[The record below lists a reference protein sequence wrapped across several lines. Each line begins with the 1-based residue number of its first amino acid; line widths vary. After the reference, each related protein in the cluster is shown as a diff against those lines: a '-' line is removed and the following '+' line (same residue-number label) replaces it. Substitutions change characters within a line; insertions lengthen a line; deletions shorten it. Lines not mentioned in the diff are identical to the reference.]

1 MHFSNTV
8 LWKHVHRA
16 SLQARV
22 VNDSHAHKPAPQNS
36 ISWLNWR
43 LRRWLSGVR
52 LAVSVCCSS
61 SKLTGRGSPLF
72 HGSRLCRCR
81 AENRLQTRWW
91 RSPRHHSSLNKNTGK
106 RTRDKVTF
114 IHYSVDYYEQVS
126 LFDCSLISPFFP
138 CNSFANLALP
148 RPFSFRLFL
157 LSTFRKS
164 VISFF
169 VLAPIHHHSRC
180 HSIRG
185 SFVEI
190 TKLGCFIEGCAFRLR
205 RKSRVNKAF
214 CLLLSGVWLKKK
226 KKKNVLFLLMLHF
239 WKISLFDWHEAQ
251 VCILGR
257 PA

>member
-1 MHFSNTV
+1 M
-8 LWKHVHRA
+8 
-16 SLQARV
+16 
-22 VNDSHAHKPAPQNS
+22 
-36 ISWLNWR
+36 NWW
-43 LRRWLSGVR
+43 LRRWLSSAR
-52 LAVSVCCSS
+52 LAVSVCRSS

-126 LFDCSLISPFFP
+126 LFDCSLISSFFVQFIRQ
-138 CNSFANLALP
+138 SLSLSLA
-148 RPFSFRLFL
+148 RSFSFRLFL

-169 VLAPIHHHSRC
+169 VLAPIHHHSQC

-190 TKLGCFIEGCAFRLR
+190 TKLGCFIEGRAFRLR

-214 CLLLSGVWLKKK
+214 CLLLSGVWLKK
-226 KKKNVLFLLMLHF
+226 
-239 WKISLFDWHEAQ
+239 
-251 VCILGR
+251 
-257 PA
+257 